1 MARHF
6 DRQIEKLK
14 NSLLTLGG
22 YVEQSVEDGLRAIE
36 TRDIELAHRVIK
48 GDREIDRLEVD
59 IEEECLHTLAL
70 YQPVAADLRFVICVV
85 KINSELERVADL
97 AVNLAEQ
104 ALFLMDEATVADIP
118 WNLEAVGLRARS
130 MVKQSLDALVNND
143 VDLAGR
149 VRESDDEVDR
159 IHREMYQRVK
169 MDIGKNPEDTGR
181 LIDLLN
187 VSRQLERIADHA
199 VNIAEVVIYLVRG
212 EILRHEQK
220 PKDSSVP
227 ME

>member
-48 GDREIDRLEVD
+48 GDREIDCLEVD

-118 WNLEAVGLRARS
+118 WNLEAVGFRARS

-169 MDIGKNPEDTGR
+169 TDIEKNPEDTGR

-227 ME
+227 TE